1 MCRYVHVSK
10 GKYLQRP
17 QGGVQLPQ
25 SWNYRQFCANQ
36 QGCQEPNSWV
46 LFETQSSAR
55 AVWTLTHWA
64 SLQPLLPA
72 SLSGAR
78 PQGTFS
84 DVTISFPTVNP
95 SALLNLLLSYFS
107 RLDYLFRGKRHRLL
121 SWWIRGGLCLG
132 LVLTWCTQSTWYM
145 CVRWRNISV
154 TCIQVPTQPH
164 ADRLIDK
171 AVAAFTSVNQWA

>member
-1 MCRYVHVSK
+1 MCRYVRVSE

-17 QGGVQLPQ
+17 QGGIRLPH
-25 SWNYRQFCANQ
+25 SWNSRQLCANHTN
-36 QGCQEPNSWV
+36 GCQEPNFWV

-55 AVWTLTHWA
+55 AVWTLSHRA

-84 DVTISFPTVNP
+84 DVTVSFPAVSP

-107 RLDYLFRGKRHRLL
+107 FLDWTICFVGTEA
-121 SWWIRGGLCLG
+121 GGSVGAYVWFWCLPG
-132 LVLTWCTQSTWYM
+132 AWYM
-145 CVRWRNISV
+145 CVRWRNISIM
-154 TCIQVPTQPH
+154 CIQVPTLPH

-171 AVAAFTSVNQWA
+171 AFAAFTSVNQWA